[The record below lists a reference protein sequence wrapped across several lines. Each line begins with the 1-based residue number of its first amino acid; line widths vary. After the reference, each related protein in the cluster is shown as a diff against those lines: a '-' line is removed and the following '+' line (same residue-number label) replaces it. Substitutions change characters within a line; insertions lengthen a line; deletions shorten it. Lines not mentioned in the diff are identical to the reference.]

1 MKATIFT
8 TATQIVDE
16 LEQSWH
22 QHLEGNDSVR
32 EELAEDASLAKD
44 LVIDFKAP
52 VSGTLMPLSQVGS
65 KPFAD
70 SLLVSIRLWMN

>member
-1 MKATIFT
+1 MHA
-8 TATQIVDE
+8 QIVDE

-52 VSGTLMPLSQVGS
+52 VSGT
-65 KPFAD
+65 FDAI
-70 SLLVSIRLWMN
+70 VSSRLQAIC